1 MCELSLNW
9 NEEAV
14 AMSKEIAPEQAQM
27 LEDLVARARKAQA
40 IIENYTQ
47 ERVDRMCQAVAWAVG
62 NPRDFEKLCWMGVDE
77 SGSGDRAGRYGKR
90 HKILGVLRDAL
101 RQKSVGIVEILPE
114 KGLVRYAKPAGL
126 IVSLIPMTNPELTPI
141 VTAIYTLKARDVA
154 IFSPHPRTKKT
165 TFEAVRL
172 MREAL
177 KAIGEP
183 EDFLQCIEN
192 PNMAVVDQIMKMGD
206 LIMATGG
213 PAMTKAAHSS
223 GKPAYCSGAGNAT
236 MIFDET
242 TDVDIAARNT
252 RVSKTSDF
260 GSGCSADGNLIICGS
275 IYDDMVESLK
285 KEGGYLASAE
295 ERSRLEKVMWDA
307 EGRRIVDTVAI
318 SPQKLA
324 QAAGFSISDDRKF
337 IMVEG
342 TGIGKEH
349 KFSGEKLTTLLAL
362 YRYDGEFENALKMMD
377 EIYRV
382 GGRGHSCGI
391 YSHDD
396 SHIDR
401 LALRAPVT
409 RIMVRQPQSKANAGS
424 AENGMPMTSSMGCGI
439 WGGNQVS
446 DNIGLKYYMQS
457 TFVARPILKD
467 QPEEPVLFG
476 EFYDPTV
483 KRS

>member
-1 MCELSLNW
+1 MAKDIS
-9 NEEAV
+9 
-14 AMSKEIAPEQAQM
+14 PEQMQM
-27 LEDLVARARKAQA
+27 LEGMVDRARKAQA
-40 IIENYTQ
+40 VIENYTQ
-47 ERVDRMCQAVAWAVG
+47 ERVDRMCQAVAWAAG
-62 NPRDFEKLCWMGVDE
+62 NPKDFERVCWMGVDE
-77 SGSGDRAGRYGKR
+77 SGAGDRNGRYGKR

-101 RQKSVGIVEILPE
+101 RQKSVGVVESMPE

-154 IFSPHPRTKKT
+154 IFSPHPKTKKT
-165 TFEAVRL
+165 TFEVVHL

-183 EDFLQCIEN
+183 EDFLQCLEN
-192 PNMAVVDQIMKMGD
+192 PNMAIVDQIMKMGD

-213 PAMTKAAHSS
+213 PAMTKSAHSS

-242 TDVDIAARNT
+242 TDVEIAAQNT
-252 RVSKTSDF
+252 RTSKTSDF
-260 GSGCSADGNLIICGS
+260 GSGCSADGNLVIYGG
-275 IYDDMVESLK
+275 IYDRMIEALK
-285 KEGGYLASAE
+285 KEGGYMANAD
-295 ERSRLEKVMWDA
+295 ERAKLEKAMWDD
-307 EGRRIVDTVAI
+307 EGHRIVDTVAI
-318 SPQKLA
+318 APQKLA
-324 QAAGFSISDDRKF
+324 QAAGFSIPDDRKF

-362 YRYDGEFENALKMMD
+362 YRYEGEFENALEMMD
-377 EIYRV
+377 GIYKV

-396 SHIDR
+396 DHINR

-439 WGGNQVS
+439 WGGNMVS

-457 TFVARPILKD
+457 TWVAKPILKD
-467 QPEEPVLFG
+467 QPEESVLFG
-476 EFYDPTV
+476 EFFDPAV

>member
-1 MCELSLNW
+1 M
-9 NEEAV
+9 AT
-14 AMSKEIAPEQAQM
+14 KEITAEQLQM
-27 LEDLVARARKAQA
+27 LEELVARARRVQSV
-40 IIENYTQ
+40 IEGYSQ
-47 ERVDRMCQAVAWAVG
+47 ERVDRMCRAVAWAAG
-62 NPRDFEKLCWMGVDE
+62 NPEDFQRLCWMGVDE
-77 SGSGDRAGRYGKR
+77 SGAGDRNGRYGKR

-101 RQKSVGIVEILPE
+101 RQRSVGIVEMNPE

-126 IVSLIPMTNPELTPI
+126 IASLIPMTNPELTPI
-141 VTAIYTLKARDVA
+141 VTAIYALKARDVV

-172 MREAL
+172 MRDAL
-177 KAIGEP
+177 RAIGEP
-183 EDFLQCIEN
+183 EDFLQCIED
-192 PNMAVVDQIMKMGD
+192 PNMAVVEQIMKMGD

-242 TDVDIAARNT
+242 ADVEIAARNT
-252 RVSKTSDF
+252 RISKTSDF
-260 GSGCSADGNLIICGS
+260 GSGCSADGNLIIHGK
-275 IYDDMVESLK
+275 IYDRMVKALQD
-285 KEGGYLASAE
+285 EGGYLANDE
-295 ERSRLEKVMWDA
+295 EREKLKRAMWDE
-307 EGRRIVDTVAI
+307 EGHRIVATVAV

-324 QAAGFSISDDRKF
+324 QAAGFEIPEDRRF
-337 IMVEG
+337 IMVTG
-342 TGIGKEH
+342 DGIGKEH

-362 YRYDGEFENALKMMD
+362 YRYEGEFENALAMMD
-377 EIYRV
+377 RIYRV

-396 SHIDR
+396 EHIHR

-439 WGGNQVS
+439 WGGNMVS
-446 DNIGLKYYMQS
+446 ENIALKHYMQS
-457 TFVARPILKD
+457 TWVARPILRD
-467 QPEEPVLFG
+467 QPDEAVLFG
-476 EFYDPTV
+476 EFFDPSRT
-483 KRS
+483 RPS

>member
-1 MCELSLNW
+1 M
-9 NEEAV
+9 A
-14 AMSKEIAPEQAQM
+14 KEITPEQMKM
-27 LEDLVARARKAQA
+27 LEELVTKSREAQA
-40 IIENYTQ
+40 VIENYTQ
-47 ERVDRMCQAVAWAVG
+47 EKVDRMCRAVAWAAG
-62 NPRDFEKLCWMGVDE
+62 NPKDFQRLCWMGVDE
-77 SGSGDRAGRYGKR
+77 SGAGDRDGRYGKR

-101 RQKSVGIVEILPE
+101 RQKSVGVVEIVPE

-141 VTAIYTLKARDVA
+141 VTAVYALKARDVV

-165 TFEAVRL
+165 TFECVRL

-177 KAIGEP
+177 KNIGEQ
-183 EDFLQCIEN
+183 EDFLQCIES
-192 PNMAVVDQIMKMGD
+192 PNMAVVDQVMKMGD

-213 PAMTKAAHSS
+213 VAMSKSAHSS

-236 MIFDET
+236 MIFDES
-242 TDVDIAARNT
+242 TDVEIAAQNT
-252 RVSKTSDF
+252 RTSKTSDF
-260 GSGCSADGNLIICGS
+260 GSGCSADGNLVIYGG
-275 IYDDMVESLK
+275 IYDRMVEALK
-285 KEGGYLASAE
+285 KEGGYLAGE
-295 ERSRLEKVMWDA
+295 DERAKLEKAMWDD
-307 EGRRIVDTVAI
+307 EGHRTVNTVAI

-324 QAAGFSISDDRKF
+324 IAAGFSIPDDRKF

-362 YRYDGEFENALKMMD
+362 YRYEGEFENALKMMD
-377 EIYRV
+377 EIYKV

-391 YSHDD
+391 YSHNAD
-396 SHIDR
+396 HINR

-439 WGGNQVS
+439 WGGNMVS
-446 DNIGLKYYMQS
+446 ENIALKHYMQN
-457 TFVARPILKD
+457 TWVASPILKD
-467 QPEEPVLFG
+467 QPEESVLFG
-476 EFYDPTV
+476 EFFDPKVT
-483 KRS
+483 RS

>member
-1 MCELSLNW
+1 M
-9 NEEAV
+9 A
-14 AMSKEIAPEQAQM
+14 KEITPEQMKM
-27 LEDLVARARKAQA
+27 LEELVAKSREAQA
-40 IIENYTQ
+40 VIENYTQ
-47 ERVDRMCQAVAWAVG
+47 GKVDRMCQAVAWAAG
-62 NPRDFEKLCWMGVDE
+62 NPKDFQRLCWMGVDE
-77 SGSGDRAGRYGKR
+77 SGAGDRDGRYGKR

-101 RQKSVGIVEILPE
+101 RQKSVGVVETVPE

-141 VTAIYTLKARDVA
+141 VTAIYALKARDVV

-165 TFEAVRL
+165 TYECVRL

-177 KAIGEP
+177 KAIGEQ
-183 EDFLQCIEN
+183 EDFLQCVED
-192 PNMAVVDQIMKMGD
+192 PNMAVVDTVMKMGD

-213 PAMTKAAHSS
+213 AAMTKSAHSS

-236 MIFDET
+236 MIFDES
-242 TDVDIAARNT
+242 TDVEIAAYNT
-252 RVSKTSDF
+252 RTSKTSDF
-260 GSGCSADGNLIICGS
+260 GSGCSADGNLVIYGG
-275 IYDDMVESLK
+275 IYDRMVEALK
-285 KEGGYLASAE
+285 KEGGYQAGAD
-295 ERSRLEKVMWDA
+295 ERAKLEKAMWDD
-307 EGRRIVDTVAI
+307 EGHRIVGTVAI

-324 QAAGFSISDDRKF
+324 LAAGFSIPDDRKF

-362 YRYDGEFENALKMMD
+362 YRYEGEFENALKMMD
-377 EIYRV
+377 EIYKV

-391 YSHDD
+391 YSHIDD
-396 SHIDR
+396 HINR

-439 WGGNQVS
+439 WGGNMVS
-446 DNIGLKYYMQS
+446 ENIALKHYMQS
-457 TFVARPILKD
+457 TWVASPILKD
-467 QPEEPVLFG
+467 QPEESVLFG
-476 EFYDPTV
+476 EFFDPKVT
-483 KRS
+483 RS

>member
-1 MCELSLNW
+1 M
-9 NEEAV
+9 A
-14 AMSKEIAPEQAQM
+14 KEITPEQTQH
-27 LEDLVARARKAQA
+27 LEDLVARARKVQTV
-40 IIENYTQ
+40 IENYSQ
-47 ERVDRMCQAVAWAVG
+47 ERVDRMCQAVAWAAG
-62 NPRDFEKLCWMGVDE
+62 NPKDFEKLCFMGVDE
-77 SGSGDRAGRYGKR
+77 SGAGDRAGRFGKR

-101 RQKSVGIVEILPE
+101 RQKSVGLVESLPE
-114 KGLVRYAKPAGL
+114 KGLDRYAKPAGL

-141 VTAIYTLKARDVA
+141 VTAIYALKARDVV
-154 IFSPHPRTKKT
+154 IFSPHPRTKNT
-165 TFEAVRL
+165 TFEVVRL

-183 EDFLQCIEN
+183 EDLLQCMEK
-192 PNMAVVDQIMKMGD
+192 PNMAMVDQIMKMGD

-242 TDVDIAARNT
+242 TDIDIAAQNT
-252 RVSKTSDF
+252 RTSKTSDF
-260 GSGCSADGNLIICGS
+260 GSGCSADGNLV
-275 IYDDMVESLK
+275 IYGGLYDKMVEALK
-285 KEGGYLASAE
+285 KEGAYLATSD
-295 ERSRLEKVMWDA
+295 ERAKLEKAMWDA
-307 EGRRIVDTVAI
+307 EGHRIVETVAI

-324 QAAGFSISDDRKF
+324 KTAGFEIPDDRKF

-362 YRYDGEFENALKMMD
+362 YRYEGEFENALKMMD
-377 EIYRV
+377 EIYKV
-382 GGRGHSCGI
+382 GGRGHSCGL
-391 YSHDD
+391 YSHDEE
-396 SHIDR
+396 HIKR

-467 QPEEPVLFG
+467 QPEESVLFG
-476 EFYDPTV
+476 EFYDPEV
-483 KRS
+483 KRG

>member
-1 MCELSLNW
+1 M
-9 NEEAV
+9 A
-14 AMSKEIAPEQAQM
+14 SKEITPEQLQM
-27 LEDLVARARKAQA
+27 LEELVARARRVQPV
-40 IIENYTQ
+40 IEGYTQ
-47 ERVDRMCQAVAWAVG
+47 ERVDRMCRGVAWAAG
-62 NPRDFEKLCWMGVDE
+62 NPEDFQRLCWMGVDE
-77 SGSGDRAGRYGKR
+77 SGAGDRNGRYGKR

-101 RQKSVGIVEILPE
+101 RQRSVGIVEINPE

-126 IVSLIPMTNPELTPI
+126 ITSLIPMTNPELTPI
-141 VTAIYTLKARDVA
+141 VTAIYALKARDVV

-165 TFEAVRL
+165 TFEVVRL

-177 KAIGEP
+177 KALGEP

-192 PNMAVVDQIMKMGD
+192 PNMAVVDQIIRMGD

-242 TDVDIAARNT
+242 TDVAIAARNT
-252 RVSKTSDF
+252 RISKTSDF
-260 GSGCSADGNLIICGS
+260 GSGCSADGNLIIYGG
-275 IYDDMVESLK
+275 IYDSMIKALQA
-285 KEGGYLASAE
+285 EGGYLAGDE
-295 ERSRLEKVMWDA
+295 EREKLKKAMWDD
-307 EGRRIVDTVAI
+307 EGHRIVNTVAV

-324 QAAGFSISDDRKF
+324 RSAGFEIPEDRKF
-337 IMVEG
+337 IMVVG
-342 TGIGKEH
+342 DGIGKEY

-362 YRYDGEFENALKMMD
+362 YRYEGEFENALAMMD
-377 EIYRV
+377 KIYQV

-396 SHIDR
+396 DHIHR

-439 WGGNQVS
+439 WGGNMVS
-446 DNIGLKYYMQS
+446 ENIALKHYMQS
-457 TFVARPILKD
+457 TWVARPILKD
-467 QPEEPVLFG
+467 QPDESVLFG
-476 EFYDPTV
+476 EFFDPSRV
-483 KRS
+483 RPS